1 MNYTF
6 IQDPEQL
13 TAICNQLSN
22 SEFLCVDT
30 EFHREKTY
38 YPELALL
45 QISNGTTAIC
55 IDPLAIKNLQPV
67 LELFTN
73 PTITKV
79 FHAAQQDIEIFCQ
92 HFNTLPSPVFDTQ
105 IAATLLGY
113 GEQVGYAAL
122 IKDTLKIDVD
132 KSQTRT
138 DWMKRPLNEKQLD
151 YAASDVIYLAQA
163 YPMLLEQL
171 EKQQRLDW
179 LADDFKRISRK
190 DQYQVDIQAIWKKVK
205 GHQRLNGQQLAILQ
219 SIASWREQTAQQKDR
234 PRRKILSDDALIDIA
249 RQQTSSSADILA
261 LRSITQSR
269 INREDAQAL
278 ANGVNTGLNLPKE
291 SWPRLPK
298 KQKIN
303 FNDDALVDCLISILK
318 IMGHE
323 NKINHG
329 IMASRKQL
337 EALVLGERDLPI
349 LDGWRKQH
357 GGQTLVDFL
366 DGKLS
371 IHIDCGKLN
380 LQKKS

>member
-6 IQDPEQL
+6 IQNPEQL
-13 TAICNQLSN
+13 KTICEQLSN
-22 SEFLCVDT
+22 SEFLCIDT

-38 YPELALL
+38 YPELALV
-45 QISNGTTAIC
+45 QISNGSTAIC
-55 IDPLAIKNLQPV
+55 IDPLAIQDLQPV

-73 PTITKV
+73 PEITKV
-79 FHAAQQDIEIFCQ
+79 FHAAQQDIEIFCH
-92 HFNTLPSPVFDTQ
+92 HFNTLPAPVFDTQ

-113 GEQVGYAAL
+113 GDQVGYAAL
-122 IKDTLKIDVD
+122 IKDTLNIEVD
-132 KSQTRT
+132 KTQTRT

-151 YAASDVIYLAQA
+151 YAASDVIYLAEA
-163 YPMLLEQL
+163 YPVLIEQL
-171 EKQQRLDW
+171 NKHQRLDW
-179 LADDFKRISRK
+179 LDDDFKRISEK
-190 DQYQVDIQAIWKKVK
+190 EQYQVDINTIWKKVK
-205 GHQRLNGQQLAILQ
+205 GHQRLNGQQLAVLQ
-219 SIASWREQTAQQKDR
+219 SIATWREQTAQQKDR
-234 PRRKILSDDALIDIA
+234 PRRRILSDDALIDIA
-249 RQQTSSSADILA
+249 RQKTNSAEDILA

-318 IMGHE
+318 IVGHE

-349 LDGWRKQH
+349 LEGWRMQH

-371 IHIDCGKLN
+371 IRIDSGKLK
-380 LQKKS
+380 LQN